1 MSFTQIVDY
10 EDTAPI
16 TFRKFKKTVH
26 NGTEWEEH
34 IFYETRENT
43 QAAVR
48 WLEEKYGKGRY
59 CQTWWGTFNAVCMSE
74 KVYTHYALS
83 VL

>member
-1 MSFTQIVDY
+1 MSFVQINDY
-10 EDTAPI
+10 EEPI

-26 NGTEWEEH
+26 NGTEWEDK
-34 IFYETRENT
+34 IFYETKTNT
-43 QAAVR
+43 QAASR
-48 WLEEKYGKGRY
+48 WLEKNYGPGCY
-59 CQTWWGTFNAVCMSE
+59 CQLWWGTFNAVCMSE